1 MPHRAKFLALVSRRE
16 ASISVEV
23 GPAERGSQGLA
34 AHTIFK
40 PEPSNFVMFD
50 ELIVS
55 TSVFAAAFGVSA
67 FAGLATLLRFSR
79 KLSKLAVV
87 SSMLNAGFLGL
98 AISLI
103 WYQNYQKAANIHGL
117 IGMCVLAGMGGST
130 ITDILISLLSGAGIK
145 IIINHE
151 RDRDE
156 VHRHSN
162 NDDHGSTHP

>member
-1 MPHRAKFLALVSRRE
+1 M
-16 ASISVEV
+16 I
-23 GPAERGSQGLA
+23 
-34 AHTIFK
+34 
-40 PEPSNFVMFD
+40 D

-55 TSVFAAAFGVSA
+55 LSVFAAAFGVSS
-67 FAGLATLLRFSR
+67 FAGLATLLRFGR

-103 WYQNYQKAANIHGL
+103 WYQNYREAANIHGL
-117 IGMCVLAGMGGST
+117 IGICVLAGMGGST

-145 IIINHE
+145 VIINHE

-156 VHRHSN
+156 RLHHDDTDNGPTHS
-162 NDDHGSTHP
+162 